1 MTAPAEVASTRV
13 TRSAGKIR
21 RAYRNIQKRKPPRI
35 ALFVLAVML
44 LMGAFGPMLAPKDP
58 HYGLLEEDS
67 LRPPVWMEGG
77 SFEFPL
83 GTDFFGRDVF
93 SRLLDGARI
102 TIVTALIALAG
113 SAIIGVTVGLV
124 SGFFGGW
131 VDALVMRLVD
141 FMLAMPGLLLALVFI
156 TALEPSIRA
165 VILAVMISG
174 WVGYARY
181 VRGDVLAQREREYI
195 TAAIAVGCR
204 APRIMFRHLL
214 PNIMATIMVIATLQ
228 TGGFILLVASLS
240 FLGVGIPKP
249 TAAWGVMIS
258 DGREFLLTGTWVA
271 VVPGVAISLLI
282 VSLNLVGDWMRD
294 TFDPRLRGL

>member
-1 MTAPAEVASTRV
+1 MTAQAGTSAGLIA
-13 TRSAGKIR
+13 RSAGNVR
-21 RAYRNIQKRKPPRI
+21 RAYKGLNERKPPRI
-35 ALFVLAVML
+35 AMLVLIVIF
-44 LMGAFGPMLAPKDP
+44 LMGVFGPMVTPKDP
-58 HYGLLEEDS
+58 SIGVLADS
-67 LRPPVWMEGG
+67 LRPPVWMSGG
-77 SFEFPL
+77 SLEFPL
-83 GTDFFGRDVF
+83 GTDFYGRDVF

-102 TIVTALIALAG
+102 TLVTALVALVG
-113 SAIIGVTVGLV
+113 SAIVGVTVGLV
-124 SGFFGGW
+124 SGYFGGW
-131 VDALVMRLVD
+131 VDAVVMRFVD

-156 TALEPSIRA
+156 AAIEPSLRS

-195 TAAIAVGCR
+195 MASVVVGCR
-204 APRIMFRHLL
+204 PPRIMFRHLL
-214 PNIMATIMVIATLQ
+214 PNVFATVMVIATLQ

-249 TAAWGVMIS
+249 TSAWGVMIA
-258 DGREFLLTGTWVA
+258 DGREFLLMASWVA

>member
-1 MTAPAEVASTRV
+1 MTPQAEVSVSRV
-13 TRSAGKIR
+13 ARSAGVIS
-21 RAYRNIQKRKPPRI
+21 RAYGGLSRRNPPKI
-35 ALFVLAVML
+35 ALAVLVLML
-44 LMGAFGPMLAPKDP
+44 FIGIFGPVLAPKNP
-58 HYGLLEEDS
+58 HVGSLSDS
-67 LRPPVWMEGG
+67 LEPPIWLEGG
-77 SFEFPL
+77 TLEFPF
-83 GTDFFGRDVF
+83 GTDFFGRDVL

-102 TIVTALIALAG
+102 TLVTALVALVG
-113 SAIIGVTVGLV
+113 SAVVGVAVGLA
-124 SGFFGGW
+124 SGYFGGW
-131 VDALVMRLVD
+131 IDSLVMRLVD
-141 FMLAMPGLLLALVFI
+141 FMLAMPSLLLALVFI
-156 TALEPSIRA
+156 AAIEPSLRA

-181 VRGDVLAQREREYI
+181 VRGDVLSQREREYV
-195 TAAIAVGCR
+195 TAAISIGCG

-214 PNIMATIMVIATLQ
+214 PNVLATVMVIATLQ

-258 DGREFLLTGTWVA
+258 DGRDFLLNGWWVA
-271 VVPGVAISLLI
+271 VVPGVAISMLI

>member
-1 MTAPAEVASTRV
+1 MTASAGTSAGMIV
-13 TRSAGKIR
+13 RSAGAVR
-21 RAYRNIQKRKPPRI
+21 RAYRGLNERKPPKLAI
-35 ALFVLAVML
+35 LVLIVIFF
-44 LMGAFGPMLAPKDP
+44 MGAFGPMLAPKDP
-58 HYGLLEEDS
+58 STGVLANS
-67 LRPPVWMEGG
+67 LRPPVWMSGG

-102 TIVTALIALAG
+102 TLVTALVALVG
-113 SAIIGVTVGLV
+113 STIVGVTIGLV

-131 VDALVMRLVD
+131 IDALVMRLVD

-156 TALEPSIRA
+156 AAIEPSIRS

-181 VRGDVLAQREREYI
+181 VRGDVLAQREREYV
-195 TAAIAVGCR
+195 TAAVVVGCR
-204 APRIMFRHLL
+204 PPRIMFRHLL
-214 PNIMATIMVIATLQ
+214 PNVLATIMVIATLQ

-249 TAAWGVMIS
+249 TSAWGVMIA
-258 DGREFLLTGTWVA
+258 DGREFLLFASWVA

>member
-1 MTAPAEVASTRV
+1 MTSPAGVAVGPV
-13 TRSAGKIR
+13 TRSARTIR
-21 RAYRNIQKRKPPRI
+21 QAYRGFQRRKPPRI
-35 ALFVLAVML
+35 ALAVLTFMIFL
-44 LMGAFGPMLAPKDP
+44 GAFGPILAPKDP
-58 HYGLLEEDS
+58 HSGLLADS
-67 LRPPVWMEGG
+67 LIPPIWMDGG
-77 SFEFPL
+77 TFEFPL
-83 GTDFFGRDVF
+83 GADFFGRDVF
-93 SRLLDGARI
+93 SRLLDGARV
-102 TIVTALIALAG
+102 TILTAVIAFAG
-113 SAIIGVTVGLV
+113 SAAIGVTVGLAA
-124 SGFFGGW
+124 GFFGGW
-131 VDALVMRLVD
+131 VDAVVMRFVD

-156 TALEPSIRA
+156 AAIEPSIRT

-214 PNIMATIMVIATLQ
+214 PNVLATIMVIATLQ
-228 TGGFILLVASLS
+228 TGGIILLVASLS

-258 DGREFLLTGTWVA
+258 DGRGWLITGWWIA

-294 TFDPRLRGL
+294 TFDPRLRNL